1 MRAWNRGALLGGG
14 LAVVLLAGCN
24 RLLPA
29 ETRHPPR
36 EGVQVQMRE
45 VDPDGR
51 ATLQWQGRSIAVK
64 EQPMLTSADILD
76 VRAELDAAH
85 QPVLE
90 LTFRKES
97 AGRLLHATEALVG
110 KQVALTV
117 DDHVLS
123 VATIGGPFGES
134 MQVVGRDMS
143 VAEVHDMA
151 RYIVH
156 GGPAPSQQR

>member
-1 MRAWNRGALLGGG
+1 MWGWSRWALLGSG
-14 LAVVLLAGCN
+14 LAVLLLVGCN

-36 EGVQVQMRE
+36 QGVQVQMRV

-64 EQPMLTSADILD
+64 EPPMLTSADILD

-97 AGRLLHATEALVG
+97 ADRLLHATEALVG

-123 VATIGGPFGES
+123 VATIAGPFGES
-134 MQVVGRDMS
+134 MQVAGTNMS

-156 GGPAPSQQR
+156 GGPAPPQQR